1 MQTRVFT
8 IIAFSVS
15 VLFMSCGNSQQPAA
29 AADSSKAAAVQK
41 FPEPT
46 DSTANGLHPYYPT
59 EQNILGKWV
68 LHSPTDTV
76 HGQTDS
82 YIEFMPDHTIA
93 VANYT
98 LAKPVKWELNGNVLI
113 MTHESGDPLEKGRLL
128 NDTLVIEAVSDTS
141 VHYFNLHE
149 PNFLLYLTRRR

>member
-1 MQTRVFT
+1 MLT
-8 IIAFSVS
+8 IGALLFSV
-15 VLFMSCGNSQQPAA
+15 LLASCGDSQQAGA
-29 AADSSKAAAVQK
+29 TADSTKAAVVQK

-46 DSTANGLHPYYPT
+46 DSLANGLHPYYPT

-68 LHSPTDTV
+68 LHNPTDTV

-82 YIEFMPDHTIA
+82 HIEFLADHTLA
-93 VANYT
+93 VENYP
-98 LAKPVKWELNGNVLI
+98 LLKPVKWELNGNVLI

-149 PNFLLYLTRRR
+149 PNFILHLSRKR

>member
-1 MQTRVFT
+1 MQTKIFM
-8 IIAFSVS
+8 IGALFVS
-15 VLFMSCGNSQQPAA
+15 ALLTSCGNSQQAGA

-46 DSTANGLHPYYPT
+46 DSLANGLHPYYPT

-68 LHSPTDTV
+68 LHNPTDTI

-82 YIEFMPDHTIA
+82 HIEFLPDHTIA
-93 VANYT
+93 VQNYT
-98 LAKPVKWELNGNVLI
+98 LIKPVKWELNGNVLI
-113 MTHESGDPLEKGRLL
+113 MTHESGDPLEKGRML

-149 PNFLLYLTRRR
+149 PNFILHLSRKK